1 MDLNS
6 TQANNVRNK
15 NTSSY
20 FGATSSSS
28 SSASSSGISGFPRK
42 QWHLKSMGGG
52 IMYPRTMYS

>member
-6 TQANNVRNK
+6 NQANNVRNK
-15 NTSSY
+15 NTSSH

-28 SSASSSGISGFPRK
+28 TTSSGISGFPRK